1 MTKMLELKTVSIES
15 PEFEE
20 LRNKNF
26 FQNSELSEVIDRVS
40 KMNDIILYAAYDN
53 EDKVVRGFAI
63 VDSATSNVISLL
75 SLSVDPD
82 YRGHGVG
89 TKLIDYIISDKKPKA
104 VVAEALDDSVG
115 FFENYGFYSSDLG
128 ESLSG
133 TNAYYLTYRCK

>member
-1 MTKMLELKTVSIES
+1 MLEFKVVSTES

-20 LRNKNF
+20 LKSRNF
-26 FQNSELSEVIDRVS
+26 FQRRELSEIMDRVS
-40 KMNDIILYAAYDN
+40 KMNNVILYIAYDN
-53 EDKVVRGFAI
+53 EDNIVRGFAI

-82 YRGHGVG
+82 YRGHKVG
-89 TKLIDYIISDKKPKA
+89 TKMIDYIISDIKPKA

-128 ESLSG
+128 EGFSG
-133 TNAYYLTYRCK
+133 TNAYYLTYRCNQ